1 MHGIDMNRIIFIA
14 LLTSGFAL
22 ADSWS
27 GQLID
32 AKCKQEAYQSDS
44 HSATGCAPTTLTAVF
59 AIQTPDGKVYKL
71 DDVGNRKA
79 ATIVKDHP
87 LRADDTLGLT
97 VTVSGSLDGEM
108 MKVDSLDL
116 NDRPQ

>member
-1 MHGIDMNRIIFIA
+1 MNRIIFIA
-14 LLTSGFAL
+14 LATAGLSL

-27 GQLID
+27 GQLVD
-32 AKCKQEAYQSDS
+32 AKCKQAAHQSDS
-44 HSATGCAPTTLTAVF
+44 DSATSCAPTTLTAVF

-79 ATIVKDHP
+79 AAVVKDHP

-97 VTVSGSLDGEM
+97 VTVFGSLDREM
-108 MKVDSLDL
+108 IKVDTLDL